1 MKKTKFILFL
11 VFLLSVA
18 LLIIMPGCRQK
29 KAEAKKTKDV
39 KVRIPEFYFQ
49 GEDANDYFDESAEE
63 FDESSGEFSGYDPEE
78 SPESMRRLWIHSS
91 DNEQP
96 QELQQE
102 SAYGE
107 LSEQTDDANAEP
119 ESDYYDEYEEDA
131 EEEYEGEAEQYDED
145 DEEGYEEDDEE
156 YEEEPEQYDEDDEEG
171 EEYEEEYPDE
181 DSGTEPSEY

>member
-91 DNEQP
+91 GNEQP
-96 QELQQE
+96 QELQQ
-102 SAYGE
+102 ADYGQ
-107 LSEQTDDANAEP
+107 LSEQTEDANDAEP
-119 ESDYYDEYEEDA
+119 ESDYY
-131 EEEYEGEAEQYDED
+131 
-145 DEEGYEEDDEE
+145 GYTLQIMSNHRNCNKNQ
-156 YEEEPEQYDEDDEEG
+156 P
-171 EEYEEEYPDE
+171 
-181 DSGTEPSEY
+181 TVN